1 VTVNRIL
8 TCFLYDQI
16 MQEQSSTSPTVYY
29 DGGCPVCTREIALY
43 QRQDGADQ
51 VCWVDVAHCAPEA
64 LGPGLNREAA
74 MARLHMRR
82 ADGTLASGAEAFTLL
97 WRSLPRWAWL
107 GRLLGSR
114 VALAL
119 LEPAYRLFLAMR
131 PLWRGRGGKR

>member
-1 VTVNRIL
+1 MNRIRA
-8 TCFLYDQI
+8 CFLYDQI
-16 MQEQSSTSPTVYY
+16 MQQPSSLPPTVYY
-29 DGGCPVCTREIALY
+29 DGGCLVCTREIALY

-82 ADGTLASGAEAFTLL
+82 TDGSLASGAEAFTLL

-114 VALAL
+114 IALAV
-119 LEPAYRLFLAMR
+119 LEPAYRLFLVMR
-131 PLWRGRGGKR
+131 LLWRGRGGKR